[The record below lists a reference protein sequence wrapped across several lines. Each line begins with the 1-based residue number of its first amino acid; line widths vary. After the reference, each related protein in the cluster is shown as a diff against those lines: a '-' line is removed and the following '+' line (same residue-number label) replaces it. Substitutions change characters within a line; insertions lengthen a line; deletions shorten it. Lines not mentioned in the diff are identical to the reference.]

1 VAEERVQRR
10 LAAIMAA
17 DIVGYSRMMEA
28 DEAGTLARVKAL
40 RAELLHPMIA
50 KYGGRIVKTMGD
62 GTLVEFPSAVDAV
75 SHAIDVQS
83 AMAQRGAGEPE
94 ARRIVVRMGIN
105 VGDIVIDGDD
115 IHGDGVNIAARLEG
129 LAEPGGI
136 YVSAAVQEHVRGK
149 LDVAFDDLGEQ
160 TVKNIAR
167 PVRVYRVRASQEAAV
182 ARQGDGL
189 PLPDRPSIAV
199 LPFQNISGDSE
210 QEYFADGI
218 AEDIITAL
226 SRFHWFFVIARNS
239 SFTYKGRA
247 VDVRQVG
254 RELGVR
260 YVLEGS
266 VRKGGNRLR
275 ITAQLVEAA
284 TGNHLWANKYDGAL
298 DDVFDLQ
305 DKITEGVVGAI
316 EPSVRDAE
324 IERARRKKPE
334 SLDAYDLYL
343 RALPHYWANTLTES
357 IKATEFLD
365 EALRIDPSY
374 AAAHGVAAI
383 CRMLRFVQGT
393 LDPSDRTAAIQHA
406 RTVLALPTDDANA
419 LAFAGIVLA
428 SVGQDTTAALGAV
441 DKAVA
446 LNPNSARAHANRAPV
461 LLTLG
466 RDHEAIEAAERAIR
480 LSPFDPLNFGPE
492 VNLSV
497 AHFYSGRFEE
507 AVAAAQRSI
516 QSNASFGLAYALLAA
531 SLVRLGRLADA
542 QDTVRRVRAVHPK
555 YCIASVRTSPA
566 GATQRAEALLSA
578 LREAGL
584 PE

>member
-1 VAEERVQRR
+1 
-10 LAAIMAA
+10 
-17 DIVGYSRMMEA
+17 MMEA

-94 ARRIVVRMGIN
+94 ARRIVVRIGIN

-167 PVRVYRVRASQEAAV
+167 PVRVYRVRPSQEAAV

-199 LPFQNISGDSE
+199 LPFQNMSGDPE

-218 AEDIITAL
+218 AEDIITGL
-226 SRFHWFFVIARNS
+226 SRYHWFFVIARNS

-247 VDVRQVG
+247 VDVRTVG

-266 VRKGGNRLR
+266 VRKGGNRVR

-284 TGNHLWANKYDGAL
+284 TGNHLWAEKYDGAL
-298 DDVFDLQ
+298 EDVFELQ

-316 EPSVRDAE
+316 EPSVRQAE

-334 SLDAYDLYL
+334 NMDAYDLYL
-343 RALPHYWANTLTES
+343 RALPHVWANTAPES
-357 IKATEFLD
+357 IKAVTYLD

-374 AAAHGVAAI
+374 AGAHGLAAL
-383 CRMLRFVQGT
+383 CHALRFVQGG
-393 LDPSDRTAAIQHA
+393 LDPAERTAALSHA
-406 RTVLALPTDDANA
+406 RAVLELGQDDGNA
-419 LAFAGIVLA
+419 LAFTGVVLA
-428 SVGQDTTAALGAV
+428 NIARDFPAALGAV
-441 DKAVA
+441 EKAVA
-446 LNPNSARAHANRAPV
+446 LNPNSARAHANRGWV
-461 LLTLG
+461 QMMTE
-466 RDHEAIEAAERAIR
+466 RDDDSAMESCERAIR
-480 LSPFDPLNFGPE
+480 LSPFDPLNYGPQSA
-492 VNLSV
+492 LSIIY
-497 AHFYSGRFEE
+497 FRKGRLEDALE
-507 AVAAAQRSI
+507 AAQRTI
-516 QSNASFGLAYALLAA
+516 QISASFGIGHVMRAA
-531 SLVRLGRLADA
+531 SCVRLGRLDDA
-542 QDTVRRVRAVHPK
+542 RNEVRRLLEIHPNYRLEAVRN
-555 YCIASVRTSPA
+555 VRYGGS
-566 GATQRAEALLSA
+566 ATDSIVAALC
-578 LREAGL
+578 EAGL